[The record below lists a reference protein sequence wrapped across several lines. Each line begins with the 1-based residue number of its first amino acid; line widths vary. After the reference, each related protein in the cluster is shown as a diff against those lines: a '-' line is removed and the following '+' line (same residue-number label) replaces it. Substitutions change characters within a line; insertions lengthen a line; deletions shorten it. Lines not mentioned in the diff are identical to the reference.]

1 MELRGAVEARAAVHS
16 WPDRVLKVKDR
27 LLLTRFDYHD
37 PSIVYGEYQ
46 NGGFL
51 RWLVEVWIIRCVTDD
66 LRRCTKTCLQS
77 RAKTARA

>member
-51 RWLVEVWIIRCVTDD
+51 RWLV
-66 LRRCTKTCLQS
+66 
-77 RAKTARA
+77 